1 MENDDYGWSVV
12 VKSLPKPTISAAT
25 GAPDAADPASN
36 HFVYVL
42 VKNGGGGGGGG
53 GR

>member
-25 GAPDAADPASN
+25 GAPDAADPATN
-36 HFVYVL
+36 HFVDVL